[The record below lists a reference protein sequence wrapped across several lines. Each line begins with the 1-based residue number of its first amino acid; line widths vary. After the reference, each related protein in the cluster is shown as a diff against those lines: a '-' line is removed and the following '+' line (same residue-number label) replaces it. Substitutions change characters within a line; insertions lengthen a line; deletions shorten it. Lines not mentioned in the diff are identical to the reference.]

1 MREVY
6 LNPSDEQI
14 QDKFHRSYIPE
25 PNSGCFIWTGPVFQ
39 RGGYGAFSCG
49 RYSMVRAHR
58 LAWIFH
64 FNEDPADL
72 HVLHKC
78 DNRLCVNPDHLFL
91 GTQADNMYDKAMK
104 GRQLAGKRNPSYK
117 HGMYVGDKKN
127 PIYPDGVQ
135 E

>member
-1 MREVY
+1 
-6 LNPSDEQI
+6 
-14 QDKFHRSYIPE
+14 
-25 PNSGCFIWTGPVFQ
+25 
-39 RGGYGAFSCG
+39 
-49 RYSMVRAHR
+49 MVRAHR